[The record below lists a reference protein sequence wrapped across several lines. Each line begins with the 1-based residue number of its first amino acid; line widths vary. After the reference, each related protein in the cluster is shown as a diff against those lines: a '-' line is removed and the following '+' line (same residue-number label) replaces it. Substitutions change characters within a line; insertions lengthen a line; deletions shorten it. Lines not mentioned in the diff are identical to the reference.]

1 MKFYDWLNAAHY
13 EGIPPFGTPETDII
27 EGPTN
32 QVAVQVLYKFKMES
46 VNETGLLIWSTVE
59 PIVEYL
65 TRHTVSGISYRM
77 AYDSI
82 NDVVFVSQ
90 DTWTILAVNDPDL
103 EELGD

>member
-1 MKFYDWLNAAHY
+1 MKFYDWLNSANY
-13 EGIPPFGTPETDII
+13 PGFPPFGTPDTDII
-27 EGPTN
+27 EGPPN

-46 VNETGLLIWSTVE
+46 VNEAGLLIWSTVE

-65 TRHTVSGISYRM
+65 TRYTVSGISYRM

-90 DTWTILAVNDPDL
+90 DTWTILAVNGPDL
-103 EELGD
+103 EELED